1 MPGWRARSRPW
12 WGPAWGSTGWPS
24 TSGRSPRS
32 PSRRGRESPVATSPR
47 RRSARAA
54 WGAPPRARRGA
65 GRRPAAPPGSGGG
78 HRGLGHETV
87 PDSAWPEATG
97 PSSGDVPVL
106 SRIAHD
112 RGHLARSLP
121 DPTGGRPVR
130 VLTIDGERTVPV
142 QEDAAGPRLM
152 WDEQTVLPAGA
163 VYLGEAD
170 GVPYAAVRGERS
182 LTVDGRPVDAWA
194 GLREIGADLDDLDAG
209 LLVQAVG
216 ILEWHDRHRFSP
228 LTGAPTTVER
238 AGWVQRDP
246 TTGTEF
252 FPRTDPAVI
261 MLVHDGADRV
271 VLGRQAVWPPGRFS
285 ILAGFVEPGESA
297 EAAVAREVAEE
308 VGLQVTDIRY
318 VGSQPWPF
326 PQSLMLGFVARAESG
341 DTLRLD
347 PDEIEE
353 ARWSPRDDLPW
364 GAAPRALPPP
374 VSIARHI
381 LDRWIA

>member
-1 MPGWRARSRPW
+1 
-12 WGPAWGSTGWPS
+12 
-24 TSGRSPRS
+24 
-32 PSRRGRESPVATSPR
+32 V
-47 RRSARAA
+47 
-54 WGAPPRARRGA
+54 
-65 GRRPAAPPGSGGG
+65 
-78 HRGLGHETV
+78 TV

-130 VLTIDGERTVPV
+130 VLTVDGERTVPV

-152 WDEQTVLPAGA
+152 WDEQPVLPAGA

-182 LTVDGRPVDAWA
+182 LTVNGRPVDAWA

-216 ILEWHDRHRFSP
+216 ILEWHNRHRFSP

-308 VGLQVTDIRY
+308 VGLQVTDLRY

-353 ARWSPRDDLPW
+353 ARWFTRDELRS
-364 GAAPRALPPP
+364 GAGPRALPPP

-381 LDRWIA
+381 LDRWIAGEFS

>member
-1 MPGWRARSRPW
+1 MTDP
-12 WGPAWGSTGWPS
+12 
-24 TSGRSPRS
+24 
-32 PSRRGRESPVATSPR
+32 
-47 RRSARAA
+47 
-54 WGAPPRARRGA
+54 
-65 GRRPAAPPGSGGG
+65 
-78 HRGLGHETV
+78 
-87 PDSAWPEATG
+87 AWPEGTPATTG
-97 PSSGDVPVL
+97 AVPVL
-106 SRIAHD
+106 ARIAHD
-112 RGHLARSLP
+112 RAHLSRALP
-121 DPTGGRPVR
+121 DPAGGRPVR
-130 VLTIDGERTVPV
+130 VLHVDPKGTVPV
-142 QEDAAGPRLM
+142 AEGPHGPTLL
-152 WDEQTVLPAGA
+152 WDEQSVLPPGA

-182 LTVDGRPVDAWA
+182 LTVRGRPVDSWA
-194 GLREIGADLDDLDAG
+194 DLRELGADLGDLDAG
-209 LLVQAVG
+209 LLVQAIG

-297 EAAVAREVAEE
+297 EAAVVREVAEE
-308 VGLQVTDIRY
+308 VGLRVTDVRY

-326 PQSLMLGFVARAESG
+326 PQSLMLGFVARVEG
-341 DTLRLD
+341 DDTLRPD
-347 PDEIEE
+347 PSEIEE
-353 ARWSPRDDLPW
+353 ARWFSRDELRA
-364 GAAPRALPPP
+364 GAGPRALPPP

-381 LDRWIA
+381 LDRWIAGELA